1 MYNVFGFY
9 KFKKVKN
16 LKKLKSILYTL
27 VLKYKIKGTI
37 ILSSEG
43 INASISGYKNDI
55 LLIRKKLKKILLIRN
70 FDSENFSKSKF
81 NPFHRAKI
89 KIKNEVVPMGIK
101 VSSFKKTKM
110 HISPKR
116 WNTLIKKKR
125 NKIN

>member
-16 LKKLKSILYTL
+16 LKKFKSILFTL
-27 VLKYKIKGTI
+27 VLKYKIRGTV

-43 INASISGYKNDI
+43 INGSISGYKNDI
-55 LLIRKKLKKILLIRN
+55 LLTRKKLKKILLIRN

-89 KIKNEVVPMGIK
+89 KIKNEIVPMSFK
-101 VSSFKKTKM
+101 VSSFKKTKN
-110 HISPKR
+110 HISPKK
-116 WNTLIKKKR
+116 WNKLIKKKKL
-125 NKIN
+125 N

>member
-16 LKKLKSILYTL
+16 LKKLKTILYTL
-27 VLKYKIKGTI
+27 ILNYKVRGTI

-43 INASISGYKNDI
+43 INGTISSYKNDVF
-55 LLIRKKLKKILLIRN
+55 LLKDKLKKIFSIRK

-89 KIKNEVVPMGIK
+89 KIKNEIVPMGIK

-116 WNTLIKKKR
+116 WNKLI
-125 NKIN
+125 